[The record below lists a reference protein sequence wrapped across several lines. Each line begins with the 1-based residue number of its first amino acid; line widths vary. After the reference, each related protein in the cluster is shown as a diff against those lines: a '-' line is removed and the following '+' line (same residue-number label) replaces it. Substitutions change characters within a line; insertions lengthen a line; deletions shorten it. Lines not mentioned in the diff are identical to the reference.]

1 MTVVHIVGFGHA
13 YLGVK
18 GALITAQFDEVYS
31 LQLFFG
37 GCGGQAVGRQAGRSM
52 ETLLW

>member
-1 MTVVHIVGFGHA
+1 MGVLHIVDYGYA
-13 YLGVK
+13 CLGVK

-37 GCGGQAVGRQAGRSM
+37 GLQEAGRRQAGSSM
-52 ETLLW
+52 ETLL

>member
-1 MTVVHIVGFGHA
+1 MTMVHIVDFGHA
-13 YLGVK
+13 YLVVK

-37 GCGGQAVGRQAGRSM
+37 GCGGAGRSRQAGKSM